1 MAQIISYGG
10 YGNLE
15 FSDEATDEQIQE
27 YVNKNYKA
35 IENRFDVPH
44 SSPEGFFSSMLPDS
58 LERGVLNLK
67 KAFKLEDK
75 FELRRNADSNVIA
88 TISNKILAES
98 SLEEAE
104 KK

>member
-1 MAQIISYGG
+1 MAQYINYGG
-10 YGNLE
+10 YGRIK

-67 KAFKLEDK
+67 KSFNVHQLN
-75 FELRRNADSNVIA
+75 FGINTPADRDWETSKRFSMA
-88 TISNKILAES
+88 L
-98 SLEEAE
+98 
-104 KK
+104 

>member
-44 SSPEGFFSSMLPDS
+44 
-58 LERGVLNLK
+58 
-67 KAFKLEDK
+67 
-75 FELRRNADSNVIA
+75 
-88 TISNKILAES
+88 
-98 SLEEAE
+98 
-104 KK
+104 